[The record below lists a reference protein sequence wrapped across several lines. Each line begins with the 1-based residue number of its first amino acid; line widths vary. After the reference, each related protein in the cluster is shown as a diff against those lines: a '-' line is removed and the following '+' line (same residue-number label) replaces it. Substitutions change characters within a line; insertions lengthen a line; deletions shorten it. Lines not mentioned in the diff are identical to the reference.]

1 MSVFV
6 LIRRFSIRMRMLGA
20 IAVVL
25 GLLGLLG
32 GVGMYGMLRIQ
43 GMSENFMSHSFTSV
57 EKLADLRGHLS
68 MLRRHEKDMIIQ
80 YEKPE
85 AVKQAYGLWQASLQK
100 AEASAATFLQG
111 ADAQDKEMVD
121 KLTARLKGY
130 ADMLAPVV
138 RQLENSGYET
148 ATVANRMSG
157 RALAEFEEL
166 EKLVALL
173 ETGLRKNVQEAIAE
187 QDSVSRQTKLLF
199 GAVVLL
205 TILIVVPTTMLN
217 MHAICRPLEEARE
230 TARSIA
236 SGDLSQRISA
246 EGHDEVA
253 DLQRA
258 LGAMQAGLGAMVAE
272 VRDSSE
278 NIATA
283 SQEIAAGN
291 QDLSIRTE
299 QTASNVQQ
307 TVSSLGSL
315 TGNVKQTAASAQ
327 TANQLAAT
335 ASTAALRGGSV
346 VQQAVSSMQEIAA
359 SSRKINDI
367 IGLIDSIAFQTNI
380 LALNAAVEAARA
392 GEQGRGFAVV
402 ASEVRLLA
410 QRSAKAASE
419 IKTLIDNS
427 VSAVDGGVR
436 LVEEAGTAM
445 QEIVAGVKRV
455 GDIIGEIT
463 SAASQQSAGIGD
475 VNESVTEIDR
485 MTQQNAALV
494 EQSAAAA
501 ESLREQA
508 GRLAQSVRQFRVGDH
523 ASRTGEPVLLLKA

>member
-1 MSVFV
+1 MLGFPW
-6 LIRRFSIRMRMLGA
+6 IRQFTIRMRMMGA

-25 GLLGLLG
+25 CLLCLLG
-32 GVGMYGMLRIQ
+32 GVGMYGMLNIQ
-43 GMSENFMSHSFTSV
+43 GMSERFMSHSFKSV
-57 EKLADLRGHLS
+57 EKLADLRGQIN

-85 AVKQAYGLWQASLQK
+85 AVTQSYGQWQASLQQAQK
-100 AEASAATFLQG
+100 ATAQIKEGASTEEQAV
-111 ADAQDKEMVD
+111 VD
-121 KLTARLKGY
+121 KLSAHLKAY

-138 RQLENSGYET
+138 RQLESSGYET

-157 RALAEFEEL
+157 RALAEFAEL
-166 EKLVALL
+166 EKQVAIL
-173 ETGLRKNVQEAIAE
+173 EAGLSQNVEQAIAE
-187 QDSVSRQTKLLF
+187 QGRVASRTKTMF
-199 GAVVLL
+199 IAVVLL
-205 TILIVVPTTMLN
+205 TVLIVVPTTLIN
-217 MHAICRPLEEARE
+217 MHAICRPLVA
-230 TARSIA
+230 AGRSAQAIA
-236 SGDLSQRISA
+236 GGDLSQPI
-246 EGHDEVA
+246 EVLGHDEVA
-253 DLQRA
+253 DLQRSLA
-258 LGAMQAGLGAMVAE
+258 AMQSGLGAMVSA
-272 VRDSSE
+272 VRDTSE
-278 NIATA
+278 SIATA

-307 TVSSLGSL
+307 TVSSLSGL
-315 TGNVKQTAASAQ
+315 TNIVRQTVSSAQ
-327 TANQLAAT
+327 TANDLAAT

-346 VQQAVSSMQEIAA
+346 VEQAVSSMQEISAA
-359 SSRKINDI
+359 SRKINDI

-410 QRSAKAASE
+410 QRSATAASE
-419 IKTLIDNS
+419 IKALIDNS

-436 LVEEAGTAM
+436 LVEDAGSAM
-445 QEIVAGVKRV
+445 QEIVAGVRRV
-455 GDIIGEIT
+455 SDIIGEIT
-463 SAASQQSAGIGD
+463 SAASEQSTGIGN

-494 EQSAAAA
+494 EESAAAA

-508 GRLAQSVRQFRVGDH
+508 GKLAESVRQFRV
-523 ASRTGEPVLLLKA
+523 A